1 MFRDT
6 NRGKIVEKSWKVSEL
21 RKSTLPAQPKI
32 RGRGKQCPRQAT
44 AVPYLPI
51 SGPSDGL

>member
-1 MFRDT
+1 MIRDT
-6 NRGKIVEKSWKVSEL
+6 NRGKIVEKSWKVPEL
-21 RKSTLPAQPKI
+21 KKSTLPAQAKSWV
-32 RGRGKQCPRQAT
+32 RGKQRPRQAT